1 MGILDAALDPQFRSD
16 VGRGLLDVANR
27 GVAGLL
33 GGPVDVAALALKPL
47 GYSHPAPVGG
57 SEWIGNLMEQAGMVS
72 PERRPT
78 AEFLASLLTPSAGTG
93 GAKAMG
99 LLSEMSPEVV
109 GSAGRA
115 GPLSMG
121 YQLGAISPEG
131 KARLLADLQAG
142 KGSGTYRLG
151 DVTEGQARALQKL
164 GMPPTSSRDVMMS
177 DDALGHILDRRMRLD
192 GFSAEDV
199 TRFAQQAMEPR
210 SNAWIDPA
218 ASGHKPGLLNGGLL
232 DLQTKRR
239 YDAQMPLRSAD
250 GALEVVTVVP
260 RGLPPRKTKAP
271 K

>member
-47 GYSHPAPVGG
+47 GYSHPAPIGG
-57 SEWIGNLMEQAGMVS
+57 SEWIGNLMEQSGMVS

-78 AEFLASLLTPSAGTG
+78 AEFLASLLTPSVGTG
-93 GAKAMG
+93 GAKAVG

-151 DVTEGQARALQKL
+151 DVTEGQAKQLQRAGLKS
-164 GMPPTSSRDVMMS
+164 TSTDVRMT
-177 DDALGHILDRRMRLD
+177 DDVLRHLHDKRVLLEGFTPEEVVRLAD
-192 GFSAEDV
+192 
-199 TRFAQQAMEPR
+199 QAMAKR
-210 SNAWIDPA
+210 SRVDFDPGKA
-218 ASGHKPGLLNGGLL
+218 RQYPSLLNEGLL
-232 DLQTKRR
+232 DSVTGRR
-239 YDAQMPLRSAD
+239 YDARMPLDGLGDAFGARS
-250 GALEVVTVVP
+250 VVP
-260 RGLPPRKTKAP
+260 DGVPPRKK
-271 K
+271 